1 MDDKT
6 IAWDCLKD
14 EKFLVGMYSQ
24 ISTEIANQNLL
35 NDTMKICQ
43 DQIRANFDIFNVM
56 NQNGWYPLTRA
67 DQQALT
73 QAATKAQ
80 QLSSSVQ

>member
-35 NDTMKICQ
+35 NDT
-43 DQIRANFDIFNVM
+43 
-56 NQNGWYPLTRA
+56 NQNGWYPLTMA